1 MVTYFFSNRGPS
13 GGEGGGGA
21 FSDSRSLSLQF
32 FDFFEQR
39 FSRYLAR
46 LNENLYALLEVDM
59 GGSGAPSG
67 PITRSCQ
74 AALP

>member
-1 MVTYFFSNRGPS
+1 MVTYFFSSRPVARAVA
-13 GGEGGGGA
+13 GA

-46 LNENLYALLEVDM
+46 LNENLYALLKVD
-59 GGSGAPSG
+59 
-67 PITRSCQ
+67 IR
-74 AALP
+74 

>member
-1 MVTYFFSNRGPS
+1 VARAVA
-13 GGEGGGGA
+13 GA

-46 LNENLYALLEVDM
+46 LNENLYALLKVD
-59 GGSGAPSG
+59 
-67 PITRSCQ
+67 IR
-74 AALP
+74 